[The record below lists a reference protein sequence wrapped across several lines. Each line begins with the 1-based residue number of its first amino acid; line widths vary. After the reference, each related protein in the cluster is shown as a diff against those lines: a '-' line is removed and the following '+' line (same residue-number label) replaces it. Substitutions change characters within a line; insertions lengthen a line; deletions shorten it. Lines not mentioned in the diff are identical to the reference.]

1 MSLPV
6 RYDLCVCA
14 SKDRAGVEASD
25 PADWLRH
32 LDGHDMDGKDAWQ
45 LAHPV
50 TAISDDGAAVT
61 PGLLDQVLA
70 NVKESGLYLIE
81 HCEHHDTGAVNDGPV
96 SRKLGVPGIPED
108 TELKIVS
115 RDIEKA
121 RETGVHI
128 HFQHVSTA
136 ISFDAIRNHL

>member
-1 MSLPV
+1 M
-6 RYDLCVCA
+6 
-14 SKDRAGVEASD
+14 
-25 PADWLRH
+25 
-32 LDGHDMDGKDAWQ
+32 
-45 LAHPV
+45 
-50 TAISDDGAAVT
+50 T

-136 ISFDAIRNHL
+136 ISFDAIRKAKAEGCQSPVRPRRTIWRCATRTCSNTARWRR

>member
-61 PGLLDQVLA
+61 PGEQQYYIEVQTRVNQRLA
-70 NVKESGLYLIE
+70 SV
-81 HCEHHDTGAVNDGPV
+81 GA
-96 SRKLGVPGIPED
+96 
-108 TELKIVS
+108 
-115 RDIEKA
+115 
-121 RETGVHI
+121 
-128 HFQHVSTA
+128 STA
-136 ISFDAIRNHL
+136 Q